1 MSETLSRK
9 DLINATLLSFKVT
22 TYDFEE
28 IQGAAVTLYKFRPQL
43 GVRISKIRGLKDE
56 LAAVLGVSSVRIM
69 APLADGSVG
78 IEVPNKQK
86 PILPISEILCSPEY
100 LTSDMA
106 LPLAIGRTVTNDI
119 FMADL
124 ADMPHLLVAGATG
137 QGKSVGLNVM
147 LMSLLH
153 KKTPEE
159 LQFVLI
165 DPKQVELSIYN
176 QLQKLYL
183 AAPVITEVSE
193 AENTLSDL
201 CKLMDRRYE
210 VISSAGKRNIKEY
223 NALAEC
229 SLPAFDKL
237 PYVVVVI
244 DEYGDLIMQGGKQIE
259 RAICRLAQKARAVG
273 IHLIISTQ
281 RPSSTII
288 TSNIKANFPTRIA
301 FRTTTGTD
309 SRVILDQTGAEKL
322 TGNGDMLFFAGAE
335 TTRVQC
341 AYASVEDI
349 TFMCSEISANYADG
363 KRIYLFDEIYPL
375 PVLSEP
381 LFPDLKWLIGL
392 HTELYPACPKA
403 TLIRFRENGIY
414 NYTLD
419 KIERMFQQL
428 YELGILTWHPQ
439 FRGNGQYL
447 RWNEDLV
454 YTEQAYA
461 IIDNYAERVKQRQ
474 IDSGEYVEE
483 EANAEEENDTEEDTQ
498 TVEKESF
505 WRKIANIF
513 SW

>member
-56 LAAVLGVSSVRIM
+56 LAAVLGVSSVRII

-86 PILPISEILCSPEY
+86 PILPLKDILCSPEY

-124 ADMPHLLVAGATG
+124 AEMPHLLVAGATG

-159 LQFVLI
+159 LKLVLI
-165 DPKQVELSIYN
+165 DPKQVELSVYS
-176 QLQKLYL
+176 KLGSAYL
-183 AAPVITEVSE
+183 AAPVITEADE
-193 AENTLSDL
+193 AERVLQSL
-201 CKLMDRRYE
+201 CELMDERYNF
-210 VISSAGKRNIKEY
+210 VSSAGKRNIKEY
-223 NALAEC
+223 NAISIVE
-229 SLPAFDKL
+229 PM
-237 PYVVVVI
+237 PYIVVVI
-244 DEYGDLIMQGGKQIE
+244 DEYGDLIMQSGKSTE
-259 RAICRLAQKARAVG
+259 RSICRLAQKARAVG

-288 TSNIKANFPTRIA
+288 TSNIKANFPARIA

-322 TGNGDMLFFAGAE
+322 TGCGDMIYFAGAE

-341 AYASVEDI
+341 AYASIEEVSRSCE
-349 TFMCSEISANYADG
+349 EIGEIYADYKG
-363 KRIYLFDEIYPL
+363 EEILKEKEEQPEYVHEVRLTEPIHRFTKAAAFL
-375 PVLSEP
+375 VSDQNTVSETWVKVNAK
-381 LFPDLKWLIGL
+381 LDFMDARRVFNQLI
-392 HTELYPACPKA
+392 
-403 TLIRFRENGIY
+403 
-414 NYTLD
+414 
-419 KIERMFQQL
+419 
-428 YELGILTWHPQ
+428 ELGIIESCQSPYHVKGSHQRRVLMH
-439 FRGNGQYL
+439 NKEEIAML
-447 RWNEDLV
+447 
-454 YTEQAYA
+454 
-461 IIDNYAERVKQRQ
+461 IDK
-474 IDSGEYVEE
+474 
-483 EANAEEENDTEEDTQ
+483 
-498 TVEKESF
+498 
-505 WRKIANIF
+505 F
-513 SW
+513 S